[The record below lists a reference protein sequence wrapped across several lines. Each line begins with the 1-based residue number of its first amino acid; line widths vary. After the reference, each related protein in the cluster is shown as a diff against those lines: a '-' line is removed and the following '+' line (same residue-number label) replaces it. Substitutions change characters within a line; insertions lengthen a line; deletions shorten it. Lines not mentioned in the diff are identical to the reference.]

1 MIFGVK
7 REMTIRLELV
17 AGLRA
22 RFAASEGA
30 PCSGYVY
37 ERPDHQEP
45 YALLVPGPFGPN
57 DWGPGLATLGLV
69 IEETSRNR
77 GKE

>member
-17 AGLRA
+17 AGLRV

-37 ERPDHQEP
+37 GRPDHQEP
-45 YALLVPGPFGPN
+45 YALLVPGP
-57 DWGPGLATLGLV
+57 LALTIGVLDL
-69 IEETSRNR
+69 RPWD
-77 GKE
+77 